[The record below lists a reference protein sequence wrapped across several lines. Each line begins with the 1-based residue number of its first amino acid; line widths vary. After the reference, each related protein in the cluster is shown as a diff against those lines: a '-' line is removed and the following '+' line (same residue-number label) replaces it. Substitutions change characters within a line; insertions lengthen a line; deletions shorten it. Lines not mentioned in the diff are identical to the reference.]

1 MIWRHAHGPPSTDQG
16 GGRRR
21 GGLRG
26 LCKMMR
32 FPPVLSPHLAGIS
45 EAARKK
51 RAMRSGKLC
60 RDDRIATVLGLS
72 TLHWTVAA
80 PSLVSD
86 QVSRGPSQYT
96 VEGTS
101 YDRVLAHAAHAQ
113 HCCGAPGSLLAH
125 LVVSPC
131 RTNLGAMTS
140 SHLTSI

>member
-1 MIWRHAHGPPSTDQG
+1 MGLRDRP
-16 GGRRR
+16 GRREAA
-21 GGLRG
+21 GWTSAA
-26 LCKMMR
+26 
-32 FPPVLSPHLAGIS
+32 FAPPVLPPHLAGIS

-101 YDRVLAHAAHAQ
+101 YDRVL
-113 HCCGAPGSLLAH
+113 GSRGSRSALLR
-125 LVVSPC
+125 
-131 RTNLGAMTS
+131 RTW
-140 SHLTSI
+140 